1 MCYTW
6 SFRMWLHRS
15 VLHVLWYVQGD
26 NVIYLCIHKLSV
38 VHVWVNLL
46 LKRLWERK
54 GTCTLSLMSFMNSFA
69 SIYISDKIIHD
80 GEASNKFS
88 NVHVQANLPVQPP
101 SKEKKTF
108 IRRLSCHSLPL
119 LAQMLSLQCNK
130 SKA

>member
-54 GTCTLSLMSFMNSFA
+54 RNM
-69 SIYISDKIIHD
+69 Y
-80 GEASNKFS
+80 
-88 NVHVQANLPVQPP
+88 
-101 SKEKKTF
+101 
-108 IRRLSCHSLPL
+108 SLPYEL
-119 LAQMLSLQCNK
+119 YKLICK
-130 SKA
+130 HIYK